1 MNEHMKSVHWQVK
14 NYQCELCSY
23 CSSFKNDL
31 MKHTVSKHT
40 ERIGEQKPI
49 KTEGKVNNILNYKI
63 YIFYIFNSTF
73 YVKYSLLYVVSILIL
88 IRVSMY

>member
-63 YIFYIFNSTF
+63 YIFIFSIPLFNSN
-73 YVKYSLLYVVSILIL
+73 ILCFML
-88 IRVSMY
+88 PQY